1 MFACSV
7 NCQVAFSI
15 ELPLPFALGNQG
27 IFLFRQKIVKKPLE
41 LLALIGNL
49 KNKEC
54 SIYGMIVS
62 DSI

>member
-7 NCQVAFSI
+7 NRQVAFSI
-15 ELPLPFALGNQG
+15 ELPPSFRPGYPG
-27 IFLFRQKIVKKPLE
+27 HFFIRQKFVKKPLE
-41 LLALIGNL
+41 ILVSIGNL
-49 KNKEC
+49 QNQEC